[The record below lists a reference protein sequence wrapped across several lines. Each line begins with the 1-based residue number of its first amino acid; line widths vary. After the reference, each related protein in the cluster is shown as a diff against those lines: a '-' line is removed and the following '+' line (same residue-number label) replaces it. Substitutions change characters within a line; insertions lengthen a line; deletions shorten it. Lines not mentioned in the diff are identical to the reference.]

1 MTRSHLSDP
10 RVPCSAAL
18 PGMDVMRR
26 GEGSAITTGY
36 LSPPAAIAYSA
47 GPSLGPD
54 AMSVQIRRATPADAQ
69 ALSLIAIATY
79 TETFGDS
86 YPPQD
91 LQAFLH
97 DHYSLAPQQRELQDP
112 RSAVWLLEDAGQAI
126 GYLAAGANGLPHPE
140 ARSEDVELKR
150 LYVLASHQGSGHGAR
165 LMDAFMAWLDQPA
178 RRTLWV
184 GVWSENY
191 GAQRF
196 YARYGCVQVG
206 SYDFVVGDSRDLEF
220 ILRRR

>member
-1 MTRSHLSDP
+1 MAQLHLSDT

-26 GEGSAITTGY
+26 REGSAIRAGY
-36 LSPPAAIAYSA
+36 LSRQVAIAYPA
-47 GPSLGPD
+47 GPSI
-54 AMSVQIRRATPADAQ
+54 ASQSMSVQIRRATPADAQ
-69 ALSLIAIATY
+69 ALSAIAIATY

-86 YPPQD
+86 YPPHD

-97 DHYSLAPQQRELQDP
+97 DHYGLVPQQRELQDP
-112 RSAVWLLEDAGQAI
+112 RSAVWLLEDAGRAV
-126 GYLAAGANGLPHPE
+126 GYLAAGANGLPHAE
-140 ARSEDVELKR
+140 AGAEDIELKR
-150 LYVLASHQGSGHGAR
+150 LYVLASHQGGGHGAR
-165 LMDAFMAWLDQPA
+165 LMDTFMAWLDQPA

-206 SYDFVVGDSRDLEF
+206 TYDFVVGDSRDLEF
-220 ILRRR
+220 ILRRC